1 MYPLPVELSTAA
13 EVIANRRAVRERLKR
28 LPEWRPAPVVEAP
41 VVVAVEPELAPVV
54 ARFELPPSMLCKRL
68 RVRILEHTAAHY
80 GVGPREIMA
89 RCRRPESLWPRQV
102 SMYLCVRR
110 AGMSLS
116 ETARFFAG
124 RDHTSVL
131 AAVRRVDARVKTD
144 DMLSASIEMLSEILG
159 ITA

>member
-28 LPEWRPAPVVEAP
+28 LPEWRPSPVVEAP
-41 VVVAVEPELAPVV
+41 VVVAVEPEPEPPS
-54 ARFELPPSMLCKRL
+54 FERPPSMLNKRL

-89 RCRRPESLWPRQV
+89 RCRRPESLWPRQI
-102 SMYLCVRR
+102 SMYLCVRG

-131 AAVRRVDARVKTD
+131 AAVRRVDARVETD
-144 DMLSASIEMLSEILG
+144 AMLAASIEMLSNMLG
-159 ITA
+159 IAV